1 VKGLLTAVTLAAAAA
16 LVLLATPSAR
26 ADEGW
31 LGVVFAD
38 QSVELSA
45 EAAGTVAAYHAR
57 LGDFVRTGQP
67 VVALESEELRSARA
81 GSQAALDAARARAE
95 KADAE
100 LGDATRMVE
109 RRREA
114 PDLFSSEEIA
124 KLESRH
130 RVAEAEL
137 AAARSAVAEREA
149 ALQEIERQLG
159 GMTLRAPFDGSV
171 ALCLREVGDRVATGE
186 ALVRLISRGDPWIR
200 FAVPSSEAAGLAAGG
215 AVRVTL
221 PGGAQSWSAQVR
233 RMAPEIDPATD
244 MIFAEAVLML
254 DEGEAGPRA
263 GEVVRVRPGK

>member
-1 VKGLLTAVTLAAAAA
+1 VRLASGASAA
-16 LVLLATPSAR
+16 VLLLSAPSVR

-38 QSVELSA
+38 QTVELSA
-45 EAAGTVAAYHAR
+45 EAAGTIAAFHAR
-57 LGDFVRTGQP
+57 LGDRVTAGQP
-67 VVALESEELRSARA
+67 VVSLESEELRSARA

-114 PDLFSSEEIA
+114 PDLFSSEEMA

-149 ALQEIERQLG
+149 ALQEVERQLA

-171 ALCLREVGDRVATGE
+171 ALALREVGDRVGAGE

-200 FAVPSSEAAGLAAGG
+200 FAVPSSEAAGVAAGG

-221 PGGAQSWSAQVR
+221 PGGAQSWSAEVR
-233 RMAPEIDPATD
+233 RVAPEIDPATD
-244 MIFAEAVLML
+244 MIFAEAVLTL
-254 DEGEAGPRA
+254 GEGEVGPRA
-263 GEVVRVRPGK
+263 GEVVRVRSGG